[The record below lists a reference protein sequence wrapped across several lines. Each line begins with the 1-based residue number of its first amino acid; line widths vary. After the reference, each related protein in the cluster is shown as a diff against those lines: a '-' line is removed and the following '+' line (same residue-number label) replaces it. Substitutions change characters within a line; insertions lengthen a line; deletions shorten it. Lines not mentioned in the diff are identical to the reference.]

1 MNDMGNMSRKKR
13 IILISIIIVLVLSLV
28 VAGTYALWTWNSN
41 VNKNVVFNTSNE
53 PVIIDLG
60 EKLVQYIHIPIYLT
74 QPDEINMSEFEKL
87 KTEKE
92 LKSGRGSDG
101 MGSGKETL

>member
-41 VNKNVVFNTSNE
+41 VNKNVVFNTSKKLQE
-53 PVIIDLG
+53 YIIYDSG
-60 EKLVQYIHIPIYLT
+60 ESYILQYIFI
-74 QPDEINMSEFEKL
+74 KVV
-87 KTEKE
+87 K
-92 LKSGRGSDG
+92 
-101 MGSGKETL
+101 